1 MHVSVYIYAH
11 LFLIY
16 FQVSAWLCC
25 VRSSFKS
32 NNLPGSVT
40 FKPRNIAMDFV
51 RFYISSFAPARRPVC
66 VCVCVC
72 VFACACVSCDITRVC
87 VYVCVDTCTCV
98 CKHIRTH
105 TCI

>member
-25 VRSSFKS
+25 VRSAFKS

-51 RFYISSFAPARRPVC
+51 RFYLSSFAPARRSVC
-66 VCVCVC
+66 VCVR
-72 VFACACVSCDITRVC
+72 A
-87 VYVCVDTCTCV
+87 YVCAYV
-98 CKHIRTH
+98 CCM
-105 TCI
+105 CI